1 MARAQDGTDAG
12 RTSAVEVVLLLGL
25 AVAWGA
31 RFVVPGVRATEG
43 AWPVPLDDVYIH
55 FDYAR
60 ALADGYPGAW
70 IGGQGYSSGET
81 APLYALVLGIG
92 QFFGFRDH
100 LAAPFAAGVA
110 ALSFV
115 SMMRSIGALVAP
127 APRWS
132 LAVVGALFV
141 GVGWLGW
148 VWWSGM
154 EVALFGALVA
164 RGVLATQRARDG
176 VLAPGA
182 RRAALASR
190 AGLWLA
196 ACVLVRPEA
205 VVVAPFF
212 AVVAGRGAKD
222 RSGLALA
229 ARVAVPPALA
239 TAAVALVNRALTGSF
254 MSAGA
259 ELKLVTQNPYLT
271 DVGRAREVVS
281 ALLHFEWKIAP
292 ELGALGGVLAGL
304 AAVSVV
310 ARRRRGVAVACL
322 GAAAAYALVASVNG
336 AARFQNFRYYAPAAI
351 LVLVAC
357 AVGASALARV
367 RGVGAIAAL
376 ATLAGA
382 LSGYRASAPE
392 VAHFARSAGEIEHLH
407 VEMGRWLYF
416 NTSEADVLLVGDAG
430 AIPYVS
436 TRRAVDALGLGGYH
450 GVPFARAAPHGEAAM
465 LELVERLPPAERPT
479 QLVLFPSW
487 FPETTSRFGKER
499 LSLTVADPVMV
510 GGPSKVAYAADFGPL
525 KGPAGRPTAIPG
537 GPALGPPVF
546 ELDVADV
553 ISEAESNYV
562 HPAPFGGFTRVEVR
576 EGTFDGGR
584 VVPEGRAESFDL
596 RAPAAG
602 WLVARLGDGE
612 GEIRIDG
619 AALSTTAPDAGRY
632 RYGWVR
638 APAGGRRVTVVAARG
653 AFVSYHYWL
662 FAGE

>member
-1 MARAQDGTDAG
+1 VERAHDGTDSRRAG
-12 RTSAVEVVLLLGL
+12 AVEVLLLLGF
-25 AVAWGA
+25 AAAWAA
-31 RFVVPGVRATEG
+31 RFVVPGVRATDG

-55 FDYAR
+55 FDFAR
-60 ALADGYPGAW
+60 AIADGHPGAW
-70 IGGQGYSSGET
+70 IAGQGYSSGET
-81 APLYALVLGIG
+81 APLYALVLGVG

-110 ALSFV
+110 ALAFV
-115 SMMRSIGALVAP
+115 STLRSIGALVAP
-127 APRWS
+127 APRWA
-132 LAVVGALFV
+132 LALFGALFV

-176 VLAPGA
+176 VLPPGA
-182 RRAALASR
+182 RRGALAAR

-205 VVVAPFF
+205 AVIAPFF

-229 ARVAVPPALA
+229 ARVVTPPALV
-239 TAAVALVNRALTGSF
+239 TVGVALVNRAFTGSF

-281 ALLHFEWKIAP
+281 ALLHLEWKLAA
-292 ELGALGGVLAGL
+292 ELGALGGVLAAL
-304 AAVSVV
+304 AAAAVI
-310 ARRRRGVAVACL
+310 APRRRGVAVACL
-322 GAAAAYALVASVNG
+322 GAAAAYALLTSVNG
-336 AARFQNFRYYAPAAI
+336 AARFQNFRYYAPAAV

-357 AVGASALARV
+357 SIGAGALARV
-367 RGVGAIAAL
+367 RGVGPVAAL
-376 ATLAGA
+376 LVLAGA
-382 LSGYRASAPE
+382 ASGYRASAPE
-392 VAHFARSAGEIEHLH
+392 AAHFARSAGEIEHMQ

-416 NTSEADVLLVGDAG
+416 NTTEADVLLVGDAG

-465 LELVERLPPAERPT
+465 LELVERLPAERRPT
-479 QLVLFPSW
+479 TLVLFPGW
-487 FPETTSRFGKER
+487 FPETTSRFGAKER
-499 LSLTVADPVMV
+499 LALTVADPVMV
-510 GGPSKVAYAADFGPL
+510 GGPRKVAYAADFGPL
-525 KGPAGRPTAIPG
+525 KGAAGRPAAIAG
-537 GPALGPPVF
+537 GPALGPLVF

-553 ISEAESNYV
+553 VSEAESNYV

-584 VVPEGRAESFDL
+584 VVPEGRSESFDL

-602 WLVARLGDGE
+602 WLVARVGDG
-612 GEIRIDG
+612 GELRVDG
-619 AALSTTAPDAGRY
+619 APLATTAPEPGRY
-632 RYGWVR
+632 RYGWARV
-638 APAGGRRVTVVAARG
+638 AGGDRRVTVVAARG
-653 AFVSYHYWL
+653 GYVSYHYWL
-662 FAGE
+662 FASD